1 MKKRIVCW
9 FSCGAASAVAT
20 KLTLDHFKDD
30 PDHEV
35 VVVRNIVR
43 EEHPDNDRFAKDCED
58 WFGVPIIETINE
70 EFDGSIYNVFL
81 KRKYMAGIYGAPCTM
96 LLKKEVRKRF
106 ERHDDIHVFGF
117 TVDEEHRLE
126 RLFDNNNSLRTFD
139 VLIDRELTH
148 ADCLGILT
156 KEGIDLPVMY
166 KLGYKNNNCF
176 SGQERFVTDEGF
188 KTFAETEGQTFNVMT
203 RGGWAKGEVKAFGR
217 QPLVKLT
224 LTRGAEVKEIMT
236 TDNHRWIVPRYV
248 HASQGYKEVTTRELE
263 QGSFIPLAFKP
274 VADIKPSEEGIRH
287 GFVMGDGT
295 LYNHGCKNLYSKITF
310 CGDKGFMAKYF
321 SEKPTKSD
329 TIHGLHARYKD
340 LPKINQDKEYLLGFI
355 VGLIA
360 SDGTV
365 SKTGIQIDQVREDV
379 VDRVI
384 EICFSLGMVANKRSV
399 TRDTPFKK
407 NSTLY
412 TALIPKIMFRK
423 EWLLRQFHKDRFGE
437 KRTNPKSWKVE
448 SVETTQLHETVYC
461 LQVEGSLKEFTLEG
475 GVLTG
480 NCVGCVKGG
489 AGYWNKIREDFP
501 EEFDRACRV
510 SRQLG
515 AKLIK
520 VKGKRVFLDELPKGV
535 GRYSAEPEIQCG
547 ILCETEWRGLQADD
561 QDDDDCPIV

>member
-58 WFGVPIIETINE
+58 WFGVPIINTINE
-70 EFDGSIYNVFL
+70 EYDGSIYNVFL

-106 ERHDDIHVFGF
+106 ERHDDTHVFGF

-166 KLGYKNNNCF
+166 KLGYKTNNC
-176 SGQERFVTDEGF
+176 
-188 KTFAETEGQTFNVMT
+188 
-203 RGGWAKGEVKAFGR
+203 
-217 QPLVKLT
+217 L
-224 LTRGAEVKEIMT
+224 
-236 TDNHRWIVPRYV
+236 
-248 HASQGYKEVTTRELE
+248 
-263 QGSFIPLAFKP
+263 
-274 VADIKPSEEGIRH
+274 
-287 GFVMGDGT
+287 
-295 LYNHGCKNLYSKITF
+295 
-310 CGDKGFMAKYF
+310 
-321 SEKPTKSD
+321 
-329 TIHGLHARYKD
+329 
-340 LPKINQDKEYLLGFI
+340 
-355 VGLIA
+355 
-360 SDGTV
+360 
-365 SKTGIQIDQVREDV
+365 
-379 VDRVI
+379 
-384 EICFSLGMVANKRSV
+384 
-399 TRDTPFKK
+399 
-407 NSTLY
+407 
-412 TALIPKIMFRK
+412 
-423 EWLLRQFHKDRFGE
+423 
-437 KRTNPKSWKVE
+437 
-448 SVETTQLHETVYC
+448 
-461 LQVEGSLKEFTLEG
+461 
-475 GVLTG
+475 
-480 NCVGCVKGG
+480 GCVKGG

-501 EEFDRACRV
+501 EAFDRACQV

-535 GRYSAEPEIQCG
+535 GRYAAEPEIQCG
-547 ILCETEWRGLQADD
+547 ILCETEWRGLQADG
-561 QDDDDCPIV
+561 QDDDDQDDVCPLV